1 MRIPEHVVQLLEG
14 VLPQACFTGFLET
27 RPPFLRSGI
36 THHEAVRGDKTYF
49 PERVTGARR
58 VNSPA
63 AFCGAAARGAKDKV
77 N

>member
-1 MRIPEHVVQLLEG
+1 
-14 VLPQACFTGFLET
+14 
-27 RPPFLRSGI
+27 LRSGI